1 MWSDDAIPGVF
12 CRPSLSP
19 RPVRD
24 LSGVWFNREDREEV
38 YPPKKR
44 QMPVR
49 FALRS
54 SRLSKTLNAN
64 PPLFLSLSGFT
75 NFTKS

>member
-12 CRPSLSP
+12 SP
-19 RPVRD
+19 VVTFTPPGPGFIWSVVQQ
-24 LSGVWFNREDREEV
+24 GDREEV

-54 SRLSKTLNAN
+54 SPLSKILNAN
-64 PPLFLSLSGFT
+64 PPLFLSLSGFY
-75 NFTKS
+75 